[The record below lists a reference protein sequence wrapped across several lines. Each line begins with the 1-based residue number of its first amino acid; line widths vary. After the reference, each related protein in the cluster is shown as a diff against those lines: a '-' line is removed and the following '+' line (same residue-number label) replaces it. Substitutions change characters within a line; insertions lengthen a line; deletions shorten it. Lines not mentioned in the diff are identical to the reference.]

1 MPNTPTSPAAGHLLT
16 LLQLTDSALPTGAF
30 SHSLGLESYLDTRTV
45 HDEDS
50 FRLWL
55 EKFLSQSLAY
65 TDGLAVRLAHE
76 AAGGEDLARIDALVH
91 ASAVP
96 RQIREAGVKMGAR
109 MLHVA
114 TSVFPTDELE
124 DYREQVASG
133 TCYGHPGIAFALG
146 ARGAGAPCTDTV
158 AAYLFSTV
166 TSLTQNAIRGI
177 PIGQNAG
184 QRVLR
189 AMHAPVLAAVEK
201 IFALEIQDLGAAA
214 PGLEIA
220 QMRHEHLR
228 ARMFMS

>member
-1 MPNTPTSPAAGHLLT
+1 MPNTPTRPAAGHLLT
-16 LLQLTDSALPTGAF
+16 LLQLSDSALPTGAF
-30 SHSLGLESYLDTRTV
+30 SHSLGLESYLDQGSV

-50 FRLWL
+50 FSLWL
-55 EKFLSQSLAY
+55 QQFLAQSLAY

-76 AAGGEDLARIDALVH
+76 AVGGTELARIDALIH
-91 ASAVP
+91 AAAVP
-96 RQIREAGVKMGAR
+96 RQIREGGVKMGAR
-109 MLHVA
+109 MLQVA
-114 TSVFPTDELE
+114 TSVFPTPELE
-124 DYREQVASG
+124 AYRGQVASG
-133 TCYGHPGIAFALG
+133 ACHGHPGIAFALG
-146 ARGAGAPCTDTV
+146 ARGAGAPCADTV

-189 AMHAPVLAAVEK
+189 AMHAPVLAAVEA
-201 IFALEIQDLGAAA
+201 ILELEIQDLGAAA